1 MPRVYLGIGS
11 NIDAPLHVE
20 LALDALASRFGR
32 LHLSP
37 VYESEA
43 VGFAGDNFLN
53 LVVGLDTAMPLEE
66 LSRWLKDLEARHGR
80 TPQTP
85 RFCARTL
92 DLDIL
97 TYGDLVGDFGGI
109 RLPRPEI
116 LINAFVLRPLADV
129 AGDRCHPETG
139 RCYAEH
145 WRDYRSDQRLWPVP
159 FPWREKTAPVRSR

>member
-11 NIDAPLHVE
+11 NIDPQLHVA
-20 LALDALASRFGR
+20 LALDALAARFGS
-32 LHLSP
+32 LCLSP

-53 LVVGLDTAMPLEE
+53 LVVGLDTTLSLDD
-66 LSRWLKDLEARHGR
+66 LSRWLKALEARHGR

-85 RFCARTL
+85 RFSARTL

-97 TYGDLVGDFGGI
+97 LYDDLAGDFGGI

-116 LINAFVLRPLADV
+116 LANAFVLRPLADV
-129 AGDRCHPETG
+129 AGDLRHPETG
-139 RCYAEH
+139 RCYADH
-145 WRDYRSDQRLWPVP
+145 WRDYRNDQRLWPVS
-159 FPWREKTAPVRSR
+159 FSWRQKMPPVRSR